1 MINKSVSYCQD
12 SISDGFRQ
20 TLLFSGSFKMNIIR
34 QCGLHIRD
42 FVAIS
47 AVATLLISGCSSGTG
62 PSDVIS
68 DVSDA
73 IVADVNDVQQDLDVV
88 DVRPVDVLE
97 DAADVAVDVPPPV
110 CSMKVGAAKRDISPV
125 VEPFEDLNGNMWRD
139 EEESYTDTN
148 GNLAYDPTYIAGFGS
163 RQAQG
168 IHDPIW
174 SRCMAIE
181 STGQAHLFCASDV
194 IGLGLVHYDK
204 VVARIK
210 ELRPEHHIDFQ
221 HVSWAST
228 HTHQGPDTQGVW
240 DLMPLTYL
248 EFIDESTAQAAVE
261 ALDNLQPGGIRV
273 VAATDTADLIEDI
286 DVPVVKDPT
295 VTILQGVAE
304 NGDVVGTV
312 VSVANHPESAGPDNE
327 FVSSDFPH
335 FMREKIETA
344 VGGMAIYFSGDL
356 GLMQTPVKDW
366 NAISMEFAESVGNAY
381 GDKVVAALVE
391 APAPT
396 CEFIYTAE
404 VRQTMVLENFDFYAG
419 ILSGLINGFD
429 TYLYN
434 APGACEMMGC
444 VDVPLSAVKFGNL
457 LTWVNIP
464 GEMVPE
470 LITGNYPDPEPVA
483 GEFADAERE
492 PFVESFI
499 TTQYRFIAGLSD
511 TEIGYV
517 YPRYQDDRAN
527 HEHQRNSSGAGVAA
541 SLMEGYAKVFADIA
555 AQEGL

>member
-1 MINKSVSYCQD
+1 MYGLTVSGKSYS
-12 SISDGFRQ
+12 FRG
-20 TLLFSGSFKMNIIR
+20 LLKMNIR
-34 QCGLHIRD
+34 KQFGLNFKNT
-42 FVAIS
+42 FVLS
-47 AVATLLISGCSSGTG
+47 WAVVLLMSGCSSGTT
-62 PSDVIS
+62 PQDVVVDVSDVI
-68 DVSDA
+68 
-73 IVADVNDVQQDLDVV
+73 DVNDTVQNLDVPDTNRVDIVEDVV
-88 DVRPVDVLE
+88 DAVD
-97 DAADVAVDVPPPV
+97 AGVDVPPPV

-125 VEPFEDLNGNMWRD
+125 VEPFDDVNANMWRD
-139 EEESYTDTN
+139 EGESFTDTN

-204 VVARIK
+204 VVARIQ

-261 ALDNLQPGGIRV
+261 ALDNLEPGGIRV

-286 DVPVVKDPT
+286 DVPVVKDPI

-312 VSVANHPESAGPDNE
+312 VSVANHPESAGADNE

-381 GDKVVAALVE
+381 GDKVLAALAD

-404 VRQTMVLENFDFYAG
+404 VRQAMVLENFDFYAG
-419 ILSGLINGFD
+419 ILAGLINGFD

-470 LITGNYPDPEPVA
+470 LVTGNYPDPEPVA

-527 HEHQRNSSGAGVAA
+527 HEHQRNSSGAGVAT